1 MVQAVRNDERVLL
14 TVSSYAVGIA
24 GFPEVPFSLP
34 WIIGSAGIL
43 ATLLPELSEEDH
55 RSLMDSVE
63 VIRSAAGEAGL

>member
-55 RSLMDSVE
+55 RALMDSVE